1 LIRIASTIALILSF
15 AAAAAAQDGII
26 RIPESEA
33 RKALISRTDPEY
45 PTMARQMHL
54 SGRVIVD
61 IYIDEDGKVEDAKPV
76 NGNALLSSAAVN
88 AVKRW
93 KFSPIAP
100 GGTPK
105 KAVTSMAFDFKL

>member
-1 LIRIASTIALILSF
+1 MRIASTIALLLLF
-15 AAAAAAQDGII
+15 AGAVAAQEGII

-33 RKALISRTDPEY
+33 RKALVARTDPEY
-45 PTMARQMHL
+45 PAMARQMHL
-54 SGRVIVD
+54 AGRVIVD
-61 IYIDEDGKVEDAKPV
+61 IYIDEDGKVEDVKPV

-88 AVKRW
+88 AVKKW

>member
-1 LIRIASTIALILSF
+1 MRIASTIALLLSF
-15 AAAAAAQDGII
+15 AGAMAAQEGVI

-33 RKALISRTDPEY
+33 RKALVARTDPEY
-45 PTMARQMHL
+45 PAMARQMHL
-54 SGRVIVD
+54 AGRVIVD

-88 AVKRW
+88 AVKKW

-105 KAVTSMAFDFKL
+105 RAVTSIAFDFKL